1 MLLLELLVLL
11 PESVDSVN
19 HGLDQFNL
27 GVAKTML
34 VGDVISV
41 TSLASRFSAGST
53 GLNLQFLASNLELL
67 DAFLGPSGEVNMDRG
82 SHAST
87 EVGGAG
93 VDVTVLL
100 GQSIFLARLG
110 LDGLLDGLDAAGEA
124 GEDSLDVAAL
134 LHGDDTGL
142 VLLIDPEK
150 EGLGV
155 IVEDSTTLG
164 PVTLHTSDGQVS
176 ISVDKE
182 EVIINQLLSNLL
194 VHASKRIVLAS
205 KISRQFGK
213 SVGHQLLD
221 VNSLLFGDSGGET
234 ESINITS
241 DTNTGGVDWSA
252 RLNVALHQ
260 RRIHVRGVLGIG
272 LDAVIVLDHS
282 VEDLGEVLVRV
293 PITSVD
299 TAMLVVELDGTGAG
313 LGDGEAAGLGLDVL
327 DFVPS
332 LLGHVLGHQ
341 GVLRLDVREFSRHFV
356 AANELLLSS
365 DLL

>member
-11 PESVDSVN
+11 PESVDTIN

-27 GVAKTML
+27 GVSKTML

-67 DAFLGPSGEVNMDRG
+67 DTLLGPSGEVNMDRG

-100 GQSIFLARLG
+100 GQSVVLAR
-110 LDGLLDGLDAAGEA
+110 LLDGLDTAGEA
-124 GEDSLDVAAL
+124 GEDSLDVATF

-142 VLLIDPEK
+142 VLLVDPEK

-164 PVTLHTSDGQVS
+164 PVTLHTSDSQVTVS
-176 ISVDKE
+176 GNEE
-182 EVIINQLLSNLL
+182 EVVINQLLTDSL

-205 KISRQFGK
+205 KVTGQLGQSG
-213 SVGHQLLD
+213 GHHLLD
-221 VNSLLFGDSGGET
+221 VNSLLLGDSGGET
-234 ESINITS
+234 ESVNITS
-241 DTNTGGVDWSA
+241 DTNTGGVDWDSG
-252 RLNVALHQ
+252 LDVADDLLGV
-260 RRIHVRGVLGIG
+260 HVGGVLGIG
-272 LDAVIVLDHS
+272 RDTVVVLDDGI
-282 VEDLGEVLVRV
+282 EDLGEVLVGV

-299 TAMLVVELDGTGAG
+299 TAVLVVELDGTGAG

-341 GVLRLDVREFSRHFV
+341 GVGGLDDGEFSRHD
-356 AANELLLSS
+356 S
-365 DLL
+365 